1 MIRGS
6 SDMTEQGYNHETDRR
21 VTAKEMDDAIAK
33 AVANAVSE
41 IKSRNIEL
49 ESTIVQKNMRIR
61 HLEELNREKS
71 SGLTQKFTK
80 QKDVDDE
87 Q

>member
-1 MIRGS
+1 MIQGS
-6 SDMTEQGYNHETDRR
+6 SDMSEAREYNHETDRR

-33 AVANAVSE
+33 AVGDLKA
-41 IKSRNIEL
+41 RNIEL
-49 ESTIVQKNMRIR
+49 ESLVSQKNMRIR
-61 HLEELNREKS
+61 HLEELNREKT